1 MTRRALI
8 LMVGLLLSLNMLAQE
23 VDADLPAEVVYE
35 MKRQLLKNTA
45 FHNFVYF
52 SKYSVERNG
61 KGNAFDH
68 EALQL
73 EMVGFGFLPG
83 FLFLRVEKSDL
94 DGIMGKEYT
103 LYEVD
108 FSRQDQGNNAVDAW
122 ANNRFSGAFPGSGA
136 LFAVKNNSEVILLN
150 GKGGG
155 ITTDFSEVVK
165 TDIADPK
172 SFEAFF
178 KILRYRNFPDG
189 ISIEKVVNDTVVLKH
204 VLEWDNGAIWE
215 YQYFVP
221 ASDPLNYRK
230 VELAKSPATKK
241 VPYVPHLRNTEK
253 AIFSGTEDKKRYLF
267 EALMENL
274 YLYKFHQKVSALPDS
289 VDPEALVD
297 SLIPDYDVYLPRMYH
312 LRYGCCWESEER
324 VADLEARLPEM
335 MSFIYDYEREP
346 YLNGTINYKFVS
358 AERRFY
364 YRDIE
369 YYKIYVDTLLLWHKR
384 EDPQFADAIS
394 WEDFNNDNIYDTYYQ
409 PQWKTIT
416 ERALRYSYPLVVSPE
431 PLPARYLSQC
441 AWANTLDTANNH
453 YDYPYYYIKQP
464 RANHYLLALD
474 TETRDVYFIS
484 GKDIFLTK
492 TVPLY
497 LPYVVDKEARRRVPV
512 HRDPDYSQLYER
524 RDWRILFTY
533 IQDRLYRYL
542 VERLDYEDVVYE
554 DEEKIII
561 RCEGEEY
568 QEKVELEVT
577 FYFDDPENLEIKRLN

>member
-1 MTRRALI
+1 MTKRALI
-8 LMVGLLLSLNMLAQE
+8 WIMGLLLSFDMLAQE
-23 VDADLPAEVVYE
+23 LDADLPAEVVYE

-45 FHNFVYF
+45 FQSFIYF
-52 SKYSVERNG
+52 SRNAVERNG

-83 FLFLRVEKSDL
+83 TLFLRVKKSAI
-94 DGIMGKEYT
+94 DGILGEKYT

-108 FSRQDQGNNAVDAW
+108 FSREDQGNNAIDAW
-122 ANNRFSGAFPGSGA
+122 ANDRFRGAFPSSSG
-136 LFAVKNNSEVILLN
+136 LFAVKNNNEVILLN
-150 GKGGG
+150 VKGGG
-155 ITTDFSEVVK
+155 VTTNFSKVVK
-165 TDIADPK
+165 THSADPK
-172 SFEAFF
+172 SFEVFF
-178 KILRYRNFPDG
+178 KILRYRIFPNG
-189 ISIEKVVNDTVVLKH
+189 ISIEKVLKDTVVLKH
-204 VLEWDNGAIWE
+204 VYEWGNGARWE

-221 ASDPLNYRK
+221 ASNPMNYRK

-241 VPYVPHLRNTEK
+241 VPYVPHPRNTEK
-253 AIFSGTEDKKRYLF
+253 ATFSGTEDKKRYLF

-289 VDPEALVD
+289 VDPETMID
-297 SLIPDYDVYLPRMYH
+297 SLLPDYDVYLPRMYH
-312 LRYGCCWESEER
+312 LRYGCCWVSEAR
-324 VADLEARLPEM
+324 VADLKARLPEM
-335 MSFIYDYEREP
+335 MSFSYDYEREP
-346 YLNGTINYKFVS
+346 YLNGNIGYKFVS
-358 AERRFY
+358 AEHRFY

-384 EDPQFADAIS
+384 EDPQFVDSIS

-416 ERALRYSYPLVVSPE
+416 ERALRLSYPLVLAPR

-441 AWANTLDTANNH
+441 AWANSLDTAYNH
-453 YDYPYYYIKQP
+453 YDYPYEYIIQP

-512 HRDPDYSQLYER
+512 HRDPDYSQLYKKG
-524 RDWRILFTY
+524 DWRMLFTY

-542 VERLDYEDVVYE
+542 VERLDRSNVTYE
-554 DEEKIII
+554 DEEKVVL
-561 RCEGEEY
+561 RCKGEEY
-568 QEKVELEVT
+568 KKEIELEVT
-577 FYFDDPENLEIKRLN
+577 LYFDDPENLEIKRLN